1 MVGVCQTPS
10 IYDIE
15 IISTVV
21 APTKPSG
28 ASWDALDDIPEQYV
42 IAGAIDPVIA
52 NKQYSAGTGQFSALS
67 HTWNQVLDTN
77 MPLDA
82 VQFNLVIEM
91 HEGDSFS
98 DDDKI
103 CFFANIPIDANV
115 LSGNTITSTCA
126 EDGRTSVTWRLIS
139 Q

>member
-15 IISTVV
+15 IISTIV

-28 ASWDALDDIPEQYV
+28 ASWDVGDDIPEQYV
-42 IAGAIDPVIA
+42 KAGAIDPVIA
-52 NKQYSAGTGQFSALS
+52 NVQYSSGTGQFSALS

-82 VQFNLVIEM
+82 VQFNLIIEM
-91 HEGDSFS
+91 HEGDTFS
-98 DDDKI
+98 GDDEI
-103 CFFANIPIDANV
+103 CIFANIPIDANV

-126 EDGRTSVTWRLIS
+126 TDGRTSVTWRLIS